1 MSFDWNPVTANRLL
15 YVMFLA
21 CLLLPLVS
29 AAQNYEALMPGV
41 VKIVSVSPE
50 GKRRTGTGFI
60 VRRDAHA
67 AFIVTAWHV
76 VKGDKQPKVLFYSR
90 RHASATAEVIN
101 NDESIDL
108 SLLIVSGRD
117 NLPEGAMALTLE
129 QDRSLRGGDTVAT
142 IGFPAGLG
150 DWAVSR
156 STIGAQR
163 GFRLTLSGAIAEG
176 NSGGPLLH
184 GENVVAMI
192 TSVEG
197 IAGLATPAFILRASL
212 EGWGVDL
219 AKSADISTAPPVEL
233 AAESQKPDPAKP
245 DDTGTEK
252 APIEPSQE
260 REKDELPGP
269 GGTAESPIDVGPEMP
284 KAGTTFKDCD
294 DCPAMMV
301 VPAGRNNAGNSVPF
315 AVGKFEVTRGQFA
328 RFMRQTGR
336 KMSDGCTN
344 WELSRDFGWQRRGT
358 RSWRKP
364 GFTQTDN
371 HPVVCVGWKDATAYA
386 KWLAGKSGKPYR
398 LLSEA
403 EWEYAARAGST
414 TSQFWGDD
422 KKAACKF
429 ANVKWCGAKGTT
441 RVGQFKPNAFGLH
454 DMLGNAWEWVE
465 DCWNASCSEHVLR
478 GGSWNNFPTNVSADA
493 RNWNSP
499 IDVRYIKFPG
509 FRVARPLP

>member
-1 MSFDWNPVTANRLL
+1 MSFDWNPVTTNRLL
-15 YVMFLA
+15 CVVFLA
-21 CLLLPLVS
+21 WLLLPLV
-29 AAQNYEALMPGV
+29 AVAQNYDAFMPGV

-50 GKRRTGTGFI
+50 GKRRIGTGFI
-60 VRRDAHA
+60 VRRDVDA
-67 AFIVTAWHV
+67 AFIATAWHV
-76 VKGDKQPKVLFYSR
+76 VKGDPQPKVSFYSR
-90 RHASATAEVIN
+90 RHVPATAAVIN
-101 NDESIDL
+101 NDDSIDL

-117 NLPEGAMALTLE
+117 SLPDDAIALTLE
-129 QDRSLRGGDTVAT
+129 PDRNLRGGDSVAT

-156 STIGAQR
+156 ATIGAKR
-163 GFRLTLSGAIAEG
+163 GIRLTLSGAIAEG

-184 GENVVAMI
+184 GGKVVAMI

-197 IAGLATPAFILRASL
+197 IAGLATPAYILQAGL

-219 AKSADISTAPPVEL
+219 AKSNDTSTAPAVES
-233 AAESQKPDPAKP
+233 APEPREPDPVMP
-245 DDTGTEK
+245 DDSGTETTR
-252 APIEPSQE
+252 E
-260 REKDELPGP
+260 REMVELPGSD
-269 GGTAESPIDVGPEMP
+269 GAGNAESPVDVTPELP
-284 KAGTTFKDCD
+284 KAGATFKDCD
-294 DCPAMMV
+294 DCPEMVV
-301 VPAGRNNAGNSVPF
+301 VPASPNNAEIAAAI

-328 RFMRQTGR
+328 RFMRETGR
-336 KMSDGCTN
+336 KMSDGCTI
-344 WELSRDFGWQRRGT
+344 WEQSRVFGWQPRGK
-358 RSWRKP
+358 RSWLKP
-364 GFTQTDN
+364 GFSQTDE
-371 HPVVCVGWKDATAYA
+371 HPVVCVGWEDATAFA
-386 KWLAGKSGKPYR
+386 KWLAGKTGRPYR

-429 ANVKWCGAKGTT
+429 AKVKWCGAKGTA

-465 DCWNASCSEHVLR
+465 DCWNASCSERVLR
-478 GGSWNNFPTNVSADA
+478 GGSWNNFPASVSADA